1 MLILVQRKEISFDQE
16 AAIND
21 DEALASF
28 NLNLNNHHE
37 RTFTESLRVMH
48 LEINERTKRSKNTK
62 QESYKLQKLKFGNE
76 ERKKQNEMKKIV
88 LRH

>member
-1 MLILVQRKEISFDQE
+1 
-16 AAIND
+16 
-21 DEALASF
+21 
-28 NLNLNNHHE
+28 
-37 RTFTESLRVMH
+37 MH